1 MLHLTTVCAGRCN
14 EIGVSAPAAL
24 ASAAMARW
32 PVALVTGASSGIG
45 RSIAVALAADGSDL
59 VVVARRRDRL
69 EELAAE
75 LQAAHG
81 VKVEVLVADMSDP
94 DELALVED
102 RLRAGVDL
110 LVNNAGVGGQGPFA
124 DIPLDRQDRQIR
136 LNVLAPVRLTHAA
149 LEHMLAQGRGGILNV
164 SSIAGLQPM
173 PYVATYA
180 ATKAYL
186 STFTV
191 ALHEEVRGRG
201 VSVTNLLPGFTTTEF
216 HGVAGINR
224 SIVPR
229 LAWMKA
235 DNVARAGLRAVA
247 QNRAQCVPGLG
258 YRILGGI
265 SALTPWSVSRRILGA
280 LLSP

>member
-1 MLHLTTVCAGRCN
+1 
-14 EIGVSAPAAL
+14 
-24 ASAAMARW
+24 MARW

-75 LQAAHG
+75 LERTHG

-94 DELALVED
+94 EQLALVED

-124 DIPLDRQDRQIR
+124 EIPLERQDRQIR
-136 LNVLAPVRLTHAA
+136 LNVLAPVRLSHAA
-149 LEHMLAQGRGGILNV
+149 LEHMLARGRGGILNV

-186 STFTV
+186 SSFSN
-191 ALHEEVRGRG
+191 ALHEEVRGHG

-216 HGVAGINR
+216 HGVANINR

-229 LAWMKA
+229 FAWMKA
-235 DNVARAGLRAVA
+235 ENVARAGLRAVA
-247 QNRAQCVPGLG
+247 QGRAQCVPGLG
-258 YRILGGI
+258 YRILSGV
-265 SALTPWSVSRRILGA
+265 SAMTPWSLSRRVLGA
-280 LLSP
+280 ILSP

>member
-1 MLHLTTVCAGRCN
+1 MT
-14 EIGVSAPAAL
+14 
-24 ASAAMARW
+24 RW

-45 RSIAVALAADGSDL
+45 RAIAVQLAADGSDL
-59 VVVARRRDRL
+59 IVVARRRDRL
-69 EELAAE
+69 EELADE
-75 LQAAHG
+75 LRAAHG
-81 VKVEVLVADMSDP
+81 VTVDVLVADVTEADQ
-94 DELALVED
+94 LAIVEE

-110 LVNNAGVGGQGPFA
+110 LVNNAGVGGQGAFA
-124 DIPLDRQDRQIR
+124 EIPVDRQDSQIR

-149 LEHMLAQGRGGILNV
+149 LEHMLPRGRGGILNV
-164 SSIAGLQPM
+164 SSLAGLQPM

-186 STFTV
+186 STFSN
-191 ALHEEVRGRG
+191 ALHEEVRGQG

-247 QNRAQCVPGLG
+247 RGRAQCVPGLG
-258 YRILGGI
+258 YRILAGI
-265 SALTPWSVSRRILGA
+265 SSLTPWSLSRRVLGSV
-280 LLSP
+280 LSR

>member
-1 MLHLTTVCAGRCN
+1 MRGRRN
-14 EIGVSAPAAL
+14 QNRSERPTAL
-24 ASAAMARW
+24 ASTPMARW
-32 PVALVTGASSGIG
+32 PVALITGASSGIG
-45 RSIAVALAADGSDL
+45 RSIAVRLAADGSDL

-69 EELAAE
+69 EDLAAE
-75 LQAAHG
+75 LQRARG

-94 DELALVED
+94 DQLATVEN
-102 RLRAGVDL
+102 RVRAGVDL

-124 DIPLDRQDRQIR
+124 DIPLDRQDSQVR

-149 LEHMLAQGRGGILNV
+149 LEHMLPRGQGGILNV

-216 HGVAGINR
+216 HGAAGINR

-258 YRILGGI
+258 YRILSGI
-265 SALTPWSVSRRILGA
+265 SSLTPWSVSRRVLGA
-280 LLSP
+280 VLSP

>member
-1 MLHLTTVCAGRCN
+1 
-14 EIGVSAPAAL
+14 
-24 ASAAMARW
+24 MARW

-81 VKVEVLVADMSDP
+81 VQVEVLVADMSDP
-94 DELALVED
+94 DQLAAVED

-110 LVNNAGVGGQGPFA
+110 LVNNAGVGGQGSFA

-149 LEHMLAQGRGGILNV
+149 LEHMLPRGRGGILNV

-216 HGVAGINR
+216 HGTAGINR

-247 QNRAQCVPGLG
+247 ENRAQCVPGLG
-258 YRILGGI
+258 YRILSGI
-265 SALTPWSVSRRILGA
+265 SALTPWSLSRRVLGA
-280 LLSP
+280 VLSP

>member
-1 MLHLTTVCAGRCN
+1 
-14 EIGVSAPAAL
+14 
-24 ASAAMARW
+24 MARW

-45 RSIAVALAADGSDL
+45 RALAVQLAADGSDL
-59 VVVARRRDRL
+59 VVVARRQDRL
-69 EELAAE
+69 EELASE
-75 LQAAHG
+75 LHAAHG

-94 DELALVED
+94 DQLATVED

-124 DIPLDRQDRQIR
+124 EIPLDRQDSQIR

-149 LEHMLAQGRGGILNV
+149 LEHMLPRGNGGILNV

-201 VSVTNLLPGFTTTEF
+201 VSVTNLLPGFTRTEF
-216 HGVAGINR
+216 HGAADIDR
-224 SIVPR
+224 SFLPR
-229 LAWMKA
+229 PAWMKA
-235 DNVARAGLRAVA
+235 DTVARAGLRAVA
-247 QNRAQCVPGLG
+247 ENRAQCVPGLG
-258 YRILGGI
+258 YRILSGL
-265 SALTPWSVSRRILGA
+265 SAATPWSVSRRVLGA
-280 LLSP
+280 ILSR

>member
-1 MLHLTTVCAGRCN
+1 M
-14 EIGVSAPAAL
+14 P
-24 ASAAMARW
+24 RW

-45 RSIAVALAADGSDL
+45 RAIAVQLAADGSDL

-75 LQAAHG
+75 LESAHG
-81 VKVEVLVADMSDP
+81 VQVDVLVADIS
-94 DELALVED
+94 ELEGLAAVEQ
-102 RLRAGVDL
+102 RVRAGVDL
-110 LVNNAGVGGQGPFA
+110 LVNNAGVGGQGAFA
-124 DIPLDRQDRQIR
+124 ELPLDRQDRQIR
-136 LNVLAPVRLTHAA
+136 LNVLAPVRLSHAA
-149 LEHMLAQGRGGILNV
+149 LEHMLPRGRGGILNV

-186 STFTV
+186 STFSN

-224 SIVPR
+224 SIVPG

-247 QNRAQCVPGLG
+247 QGRAQCVPGLG
-258 YRILGGI
+258 YRILSGI
-265 SALTPWSVSRRILGA
+265 SALTPWSVSRRVLGA
-280 LLSP
+280 ILSP